1 MAAFIA
7 LLLMGVVA
15 FPASAQLAAGATP
28 AGRFY
33 SGAAGFEGFVHLD
46 WQPAFLEGS
55 VPGLAFSVGG
65 GYSYLSSDGM
75 TTNGAVVAAGAGYY
89 FPLGY
94 LEFYA
99 RPGVLAGVQYSS
111 FSGVDANSET
121 PFMLAP
127 EAEVGYAWPS
137 GLRASLYGAFRML
150 FYQSD
155 AAEGNERS
163 LTLGPRISF
172 AFGG

>member
-1 MAAFIA
+1 
-7 LLLMGVVA
+7 MGVGA
-15 FPASAQLAAGATP
+15 FPASAELTTGATP

-33 SGAAGFEGFVHLD
+33 SGAAGFEGFVHFD
-46 WQPAFLEGS
+46 WQPAFLEDS
-55 VPGLAFSVGG
+55 VPGLAFSLGG
-65 GYSYLSSDGM
+65 GYAYLSSEGV
-75 TTNGAVVAAGAGYY
+75 TTNGAVVAAGVSYV

-99 RPGVLAGVQYSS
+99 RPAVLAGVQHSS
-111 FSGVDANSET
+111 FSGVDADSET

-137 GLRASLYGAFRML
+137 GLRAGLYAAFRVL
-150 FYQSD
+150 FYQSE
-155 AAEGNERS
+155 AAEGSERS